1 MNSLNSEVNRLYNLF
16 CEKNQYFKQ
25 NNGLVSF
32 VAHSLGSVIV
42 YDILTSYNS
51 AIQLFNSY
59 GEDANQV
66 ILYLFIL
73 FFARNNLISFHY

>member
-25 NNGLVSF
+25 KNGLVSF
-32 VAHSLGSVIV
+32 VFHSLGSVIV

-51 AIQLFNSY
+51 AIHW
-59 GEDANQV
+59 DKW
-66 ILYLFIL
+66 
-73 FFARNNLISFHY
+73 ARSLLKSLL

>member
-32 VAHSLGSVIV
+32 VVHSLGSVIV

-66 ILYLFIL
+66 ILY
-73 FFARNNLISFHY
+73 FFARNNSIYFHI